1 MGIKKMKLA
10 TKTSIIIGLLLM
22 VMLSF
27 LTIFSVNKTE
37 HAIKSAIQGEFSGIA
52 AQNGLMVKAI
62 IDDASSTTQDLQNYL
77 EGAYQTN
84 ATMTDEEKTVT
95 KASRVYAVNLQQV
108 NYDVEDYILNT
119 AWSVLKSNPDI
130 AGVGALFEPN
140 AFDPAVK
147 DYSLYITTEDAKVK
161 KAKSLGTSYSVYSA
175 REYYQEAKDTKQLA
189 ISKPYEYE
197 GIKMITVASPIIYHD
212 RVQGVI
218 LVDINIE
225 NFSKIK
231 TTDEKYPTMYVDIYA
246 QDNTIVYD
254 SESSDFVGVNLDTL
268 LPAAD
273 YAKIAA
279 EQAKGQSFIVNTK
292 RDNGA
297 KVIRFFYP
305 IPCGSHNWWAASILN
320 ESDLNKD
327 VNSLTIWMLSISVFV
342 LVIIITITSLMIRKM
357 INPIQNVLN
366 AANDIAQGKLDI
378 DISSKSEDEIGQL
391 AKTFMNM
398 SANLKHIISDIN
410 SLLGSMSDGDFRI
423 ESQCEERYVGD
434 YYNILMAIRGI
445 NTNLSNALLQIHQA
459 SEQVSSGSDQV
470 SSGAQALSQ
479 GATEQASAIQQ
490 LSASISEI
498 SDNIR
503 KNAENA
509 QNANNLSNET
519 RLEVETGSNH
529 MRKMVEAMDDISNS
543 SNQIGKIIKTID
555 DIAFQTNILALNAA
569 VEAARA
575 GEAGKGF
582 AVVADEV
589 RNLAG
594 KAAAAAKNTTVLI
607 EGAVSAVENGTKIA
621 DETAKSLGIIVS
633 KVATVSNNINDIATT
648 SERQAE
654 AITQVTLGV
663 EQISA
668 VVQNNSA
675 TAEESAAASEEL
687 SGQAQILKD
696 LVGDFK
702 LRENSDTSVNDL
714 FKEDSLVPVH
724 QVLEYAGESSKY

>member
-52 AQNGLMVKAI
+52 AQNGLMVEAI

-95 KASRVYAVNLQQV
+95 KASRVYAVDLQQV

-130 AGVGALFEPN
+130 VGVGALFEPN

-147 DYSLYITTEDAKVK
+147 DYSLYITTEDAKAK

-175 REYYQEAKDTKQLA
+175 REYYKVAKDTKQLS
-189 ISKPYEYE
+189 ISKPYDYE

-212 RVQGVI
+212 QVQGVI

-231 TTDEKYPTMYVDIYA
+231 TTDEKYPTMYVDIYS

-273 YAKIAA
+273 YAEIAA
-279 EQAKGQSFIVNTK
+279 EQAKGQSFIINTK

-305 IPCGSHNWWAASILN
+305 IPCGSHTWWAASILN
-320 ESDLNKD
+320 QSDLNKD
-327 VNSLTIWMLSISVFV
+327 VNSLTIWMLSISAFV

-357 INPIQNVLN
+357 INPIQNVLS

-378 DISSKSEDEIGQL
+378 NISSKSEDEIGQL

-398 SANLKHIISDIN
+398 SANLKYIISDIN

-423 ESQCEERYVGD
+423 ESQCQEKYVGD
-434 YYNILMAIRGI
+434 YYNILLAIRGI

-509 QNANNLSNET
+509 QSANNLSNET
-519 RLEVETGSNH
+519 RLEVETGSDH

-607 EGAVSAVENGTKIA
+607 EGAVSAVENGTRIA

-633 KVATVSNNINDIATT
+633 KVTAVSNNINDIATT

-668 VVQNNSA
+668 VVQTNSA

-702 LRENSDTSVNDL
+702 LRENSDISVNDL
-714 FKEDSLVPVH
+714 FKEDSLVPNY
-724 QVLEYAGESSKY
+724 QVLECAGESSKY

>member
-1 MGIKKMKLA
+1 MDIKKMKLA

-22 VMLSF
+22 IMLSL

-37 HAIKSAIQGEFSGIA
+37 RAIKSAIQGEFSGIA
-52 AQNGLMVKAI
+52 AQNGLMVEAI
-62 IDDASSTTQDLQNYL
+62 IYDASSTTNDLQNYL
-77 EGAYQTN
+77 EGAYETN

-95 KASRVYAVNLQQV
+95 KASRVYAADLQQV

-130 AGVGALFEPN
+130 VGVGALFEPN

-147 DYSLYITTEDAKVK
+147 DYSLYITTEDAKNK
-161 KAKSLGTSYSVYSA
+161 QAKSLGTPYSVYSA
-175 REYYQEAKDTKQLA
+175 REYYQIAKDTKQLT

-197 GIKMITVASPIIYHD
+197 DITMITVASPVIYHD

-218 LVDINIE
+218 LVDINVE

-254 SESSDFVGVNLDTL
+254 SESSDFVGVNLETL
-268 LPAAD
+268 IPAGD

-279 EQAKGQSFIVNTK
+279 EQVKGQAFIVNTT

-305 IPCGSHNWWAASILN
+305 IPCGSQTWWAASILN

-327 VNSLTIWMLSISVFV
+327 VNSLTIWMLSISVIV
-342 LVIIITITSLMIRKM
+342 LVIIITVTSLMIRKM
-357 INPIQNVLN
+357 INPIQDVLN

-378 DISSKSEDEIGQL
+378 KISSKSEDEIGQL
-391 AKTFMNM
+391 AKTFMSM
-398 SANLKHIISDIN
+398 SDNLKHIISDIN

-423 ESQCEERYVGD
+423 ESQCEEKYVGD

-509 QNANNLSNET
+509 QSANNMSHET
-519 RLEVETGSNH
+519 RTEVEAGSH
-529 MRKMVEAMDDISNS
+529 QMHKMVEAMGDISNS
-543 SNQIGKIIKTID
+543 SNEIGKIIKTID

-607 EGAVSAVENGTKIA
+607 ESAVSAVENGTRIA
-621 DETAKSLGIIVS
+621 DETAKSLGVIVN
-633 KVATVSNNINDIATT
+633 KVTTVSNNINDIATT

-663 EQISA
+663 EQISS
-668 VVQNNSA
+668 VVQTNSA

-696 LVGDFK
+696 LVGTFK
-702 LRENSDTSVNDL
+702 LRETSDVNVNDI
-714 FKEDSLVPVH
+714 FKVDSLASSN
-724 QVLEYAGESSKY
+724 QELKYSGESSKY

>member
-130 AGVGALFEPN
+130 VGVGALFEPN

-147 DYSLYITTEDAKVK
+147 DYSLYITTEDAKAK

-378 DISSKSEDEIGQL
+378 DISSQSEDEIGQL

-668 VVQNNSA
+668 VVQTNSA

-702 LRENSDTSVNDL
+702 LRENSDISVNDL